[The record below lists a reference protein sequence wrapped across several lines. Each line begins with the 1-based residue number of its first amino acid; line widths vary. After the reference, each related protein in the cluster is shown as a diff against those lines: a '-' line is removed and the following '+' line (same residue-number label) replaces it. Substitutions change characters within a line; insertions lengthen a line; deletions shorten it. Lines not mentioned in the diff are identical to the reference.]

1 MTLPS
6 IKDAEPAEPKPP
18 GPLTVA
24 DLRRHVAEREASGE
38 RSHAGWQVDLAPK
51 AAWEIRH
58 DPEYQ
63 VCVCGGQRPLPGDFF
78 ACVHGMYLR
87 ANARVSALTVAEIQ
101 PMQERRFGDGREL
114 QQRAL
119 ARKALHSPQA
129 PVPEL
134 QIDYNGFLHTLR
146 MRLADLVAYETQ
158 SLRDFVVRPRQ
169 RPDHD
174 AFLGE
179 NATAWPREADIEF
192 DIPPGVIADALVRR
206 VRRAVR
212 GTDDMLTCELRG
224 QVGRVVG
231 RAVVLEFTFSPSDRY
246 PCGWWRFQLYFQ
258 PDDQPLQ
265 APGPLF

>member
-114 QQRAL
+114 QHPCGAGPDRCSRLDETDHAKRQL
-119 ARKALHSPQA
+119 ACP
-129 PVPEL
+129 
-134 QIDYNGFLHTLR
+134 N
-146 MRLADLVAYETQ
+146 
-158 SLRDFVVRPRQ
+158 
-169 RPDHD
+169 
-174 AFLGE
+174 
-179 NATAWPREADIEF
+179 W
-192 DIPPGVIADALVRR
+192 
-206 VRRAVR
+206 
-212 GTDDMLTCELRG
+212 ELRG
-224 QVGRVVG
+224 DILFL
-231 RAVVLEFTFSPSDRY
+231 AV
-246 PCGWWRFQLYFQ
+246 
-258 PDDQPLQ
+258 PL
-265 APGPLF
+265 A